1 MDLVAIEAHWMDL
14 VAIEAHWDGFSGYR
28 SPLGWI

>member
-28 SPLGWI
+28 SPLG